1 MTLDVIE
8 LIKKQLSEINF
19 NGYICIA
26 GHGEPTLNPNIY
38 SILNELKKF
47 NLILVTNG
55 LVDVDWNKISN
66 YAKIKISLH
75 DDKNL
80 NFIQSKLKNIDYDLR
95 DHTVGSQELFK
106 NNRAGFFNEIDENLR
121 TRKCYYPFYEVF
133 IDTDGYY
140 RLCASQWEK
149 SFEYSIFDVSIK
161 NHFLEN
167 LENIKQTM
175 YNANRS
181 VIPECKLCNTQG
193 IIIGENI
200 YNFWKQFK
208 SEQGTCFQ
216 DHKACICCNHCSTD
230 IKQNDRIFY

>member
-1 MTLDVIE
+1 M
-8 LIKKQLSEINF
+8 SEINF

-140 RLCASQWEK
+140 RLCAS
-149 SFEYSIFDVSIK
+149 
-161 NHFLEN
+161 
-167 LENIKQTM
+167 
-175 YNANRS
+175 
-181 VIPECKLCNTQG
+181 
-193 IIIGENI
+193 
-200 YNFWKQFK
+200 
-208 SEQGTCFQ
+208 
-216 DHKACICCNHCSTD
+216 
-230 IKQNDRIFY
+230 